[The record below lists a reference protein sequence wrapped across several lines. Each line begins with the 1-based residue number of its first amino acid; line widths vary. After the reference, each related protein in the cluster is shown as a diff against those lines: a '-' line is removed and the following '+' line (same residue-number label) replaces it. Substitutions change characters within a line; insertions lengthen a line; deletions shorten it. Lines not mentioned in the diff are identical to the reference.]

1 MELVSKLLNEIFFMP
16 AIWVIIFVCIL
27 RRIFK
32 TKNKKSNQIVFWYGT
47 GLFTAWILLTL
58 KGVFFEDVIN
68 PVQKGTYLDFL
79 SRATGP
85 YLWFFIAELIFP
97 FLFFGLLL
105 IPKLRFKSITLFIA
119 LLSISFQNWFEIFVI
134 KVTSI
139 HRDLLTSSFPQNPW
153 LNLIPQQRELEKM
166 LIGLAI
172 AVVIF
177 FAFEYSIKNKDTEIL
192 DS

>member
-1 MELVSKLLNEIFFMP
+1 MELASKILIEIFFMP
-16 AIWVIIFVCIL
+16 AIWVLIFVCIL

-32 TKNKKSNQIVFWYGT
+32 TKNKKSNQIVFWYSVV
-47 GLFTAWILLTL
+47 LFAAWIVLTL
-58 KGVFFEDVIN
+58 KDIFLEDVVT
-68 PVQKGTYLDFL
+68 PGQKGTYLDFI

-105 IPKLRFKSITLFIA
+105 IPKLRFKSIALFIA
-119 LLSISFQNWFEIFVI
+119 LLSISFHNWFEIFVI

-139 HRDLLTSSFPQNPW
+139 HRDLLTSSSPQNPW
-153 LNLIPQQRELEKM
+153 LNLIPKQRELEKM

-177 FAFEYSIKNKDTEIL
+177 FAFEYSIKNKHKEIL